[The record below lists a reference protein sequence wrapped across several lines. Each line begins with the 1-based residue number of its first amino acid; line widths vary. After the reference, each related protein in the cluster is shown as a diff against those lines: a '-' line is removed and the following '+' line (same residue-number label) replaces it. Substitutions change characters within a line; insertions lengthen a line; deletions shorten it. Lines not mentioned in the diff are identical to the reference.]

1 MMLPMLAVADASES
15 RRDHVKPNRI
25 LTLLSGLKQHSSV
38 EKTSLDEFEFAK
50 SWLDQQPVA
59 TGGKQWEC
67 LSEALY
73 FEVRGETVKGQFAVA
88 EVVINRVAS
97 ARFPDTVCGV
107 INQGSGRKYQCQ
119 FTYTCDGLPEDISN
133 KTAFNDVSKVA
144 RAVLDKRAP
153 NLTKGATHYHTK
165 FVSPRWSRVYKKTTS
180 IGVHFF
186 YRHNFRTASK

>member
-73 FEVRGETVKGQFAVA
+73 FEVRGETEKGQFAVA

-119 FTYTCDGLPEDISN
+119 FTYTCDGLPEDITN

-144 RAVLDKRAP
+144 QGCARQACHR
-153 NLTKGATHYHTK
+153 
-165 FVSPRWSRVYKKTTS
+165 
-180 IGVHFF
+180 I
-186 YRHNFRTASK
+186 